1 MPQKNELLSDIYDF
15 GKAVFIGTEKNTSIF
30 SYVGRMDRIRAW
42 AAGVILYSFFSIVS
56 SFRHPLFIYW
66 FGLAIFYCV
75 LATIQK
81 RCRDFGSKGTW
92 WVLAATLVAILNASV
107 YFVDTTQK
115 ETIWYKL
122 EEMGIM
128 GYCLLVLLL
137 FLIPSKPAEKQIAPD
152 VRTPLLKY
160 PLLYVGVV
168 WILCIVATLMVN
180 HFAGVTI
187 PLW

>member
-42 AAGVILYSFFSIVS
+42 AAGAILFLFFGIVS
-56 SFRHPLFIYW
+56 SFHRPLFTYW

-81 RCRDFGSKGTW
+81 RCRDFGYKGTW
-92 WVLAATLVAILNASV
+92 WILAATLVAILDASV
-107 YFVDTTQK
+107 YFVDATQK
-115 ETIWYKL
+115 ETIWYEL
-122 EEMGIM
+122 AETGNM

-137 FLIPSKPAEKQIAPD
+137 LLIPSKPAEKQIAPN
-152 VRTPLLKY
+152 VRSPLLKY
-160 PLLYVGVV
+160 PLLYVGTV
-168 WILCIVATLMVN
+168 WILCIAATFTVN

>member
-30 SYVGRMDRIRAW
+30 SYVGKLNGIKGLAT
-42 AAGVILYSFFSIVS
+42 GVVLYFFFSIVNN
-56 SFRHPLFIYW
+56 FQKPLLTYW
-66 FGLAIFYCV
+66 FCLAIFYCV

-92 WVLAATLVAILNASV
+92 WVLAATLVAILNAAV

-122 EEMGIM
+122 EEIGNMS
-128 GYCLLVLLL
+128 YCLLVLLL
-137 FLIPSKPAEKQIAPD
+137 FLIPSKPVEQQIAAN
-152 VRTPLLKY
+152 VRSPLLKY
-160 PLLYVGVV
+160 PLLYVGAV
-168 WILCIVATLMVN
+168 WLICIAATLTVN
-180 HFAGVTI
+180 HYAGVTI